1 MLYNMKRTYEFRIY
15 PMDDQKVLLSKHFGH
30 CRWMYNYALGRKI
43 EHYKQT
49 SKTLS
54 RYDIQAE
61 IPKLKKEENTSWLK
75 EVNSQS
81 LQAVLL
87 NIETAYTKFFSKS
100 RGFPKFKNK
109 KSKQS
114 FEIPTNLEVNFDND
128 TIEIPKFKEPIRTVF
143 HRKFEGEIRTC
154 HIKRTNTNK
163 YFVMILVDDGKELPI
178 KPEIRKETAIGI
190 DVGIKSF
197 AVTSEGEEISNPRH
211 FVTCQRRLSSI
222 QRSFSR
228 KIRNKKKGDPLSKNA
243 EKQKTK
249 LQLLHEHVAN
259 QRKDFLHK
267 VTTRLIRENQTICIE
282 DLNVKGMM
290 KNRKLSKHIGNV
302 GWGMFFQFLRYKS
315 EWYGTNILTIGRF
328 DPSSKTCSK
337 CGYIK
342 KDLTLKDRT
351 WTCSV
356 CGEHHDRDVN
366 AAINIRDF
374 SFVNINNT
382 GSDRNTQK
390 SKPVIHG
397 TSLEAS
403 TGRASVRTLKV
414 NDLLDHGLFTEN
426 NNLEC

>member
-1 MLYNMKRTYEFRIY
+1 MKKTYEYRIY
-15 PMDDQKVLLSKHFGH
+15 PTDEQKELLSKHFGH
-30 CRWMYNYALGRKI
+30 CRWMYNYALSRKI
-43 EHYKQT
+43 EHYK
-49 SKTLS
+49 KTGNQLS

-61 IPKLKKEENTSWLK
+61 IPILKKQESTKWLK

-100 RGFPKFKNK
+100 GGFPKFKNK
-109 KSKQS
+109 KSKQI
-114 FEIPTNLEVNFDND
+114 FEIPSKLCINFDSGY
-128 TIEIPKFKEPIRTVF
+128 IEIPKFKEPIRTVF

-154 HIKRTNTNK
+154 HIKRSNADRYYVT
-163 YFVMILVDDGKELPI
+163 ILVEDGKELPS
-178 KPEIRKETAIGI
+178 KPEIRKDTAIGI

-197 AVTSEGEEISNPRH
+197 AVTSEGEEISNPRY
-211 FVTCQRRLSSI
+211 FVKSQLKLANL

-228 KIRNKKKGDPLSKNA
+228 KIKSKKKGESLSKNA
-243 EKQKTK
+243 EKQKLK

-290 KNRKLSKHIGNV
+290 KNRKLSKHIGDV

-315 EWYGTNILTIGRF
+315 DWYGSNILSIGRF
-328 DPSSKTCSK
+328 EPSSKTCSK

-342 KDLTLKDRT
+342 HDLKLKDRE
-351 WTCSV
+351 WTCLG

-374 SFVNINNT
+374 SFVNRNLNT

-390 SKPVIHG
+390 SKPTSYGNSVESSVGRLPVRVIEP
-397 TSLEAS
+397 S
-403 TGRASVRTLKV
+403 
-414 NDLLDHGLFTEN
+414 DL
-426 NNLEC
+426 CQI

>member
-1 MLYNMKRTYEFRIY
+1 MKKTYEYRIY
-15 PMDDQKVLLSKHFGH
+15 PTDEQKSLLAKHFGH
-30 CRWMYNYALGRKI
+30 CRWMYNYALSRRI
-43 EHYKQT
+43 SNYKQT
-49 SKTLS
+49 GNTLS
-54 RYDIQAE
+54 RYDLQAE
-61 IPKLKKEENTSWLK
+61 IPVLKKHESTEWLK

-81 LQAVLL
+81 LQAVIIHLD
-87 NIETAYTKFFSKS
+87 TAYNKFFTKS
-100 RGFPKFKNK
+100 GGFPKFKNR

-114 FEIPTNLEVNFDND
+114 FEIPKNLTVDFTKSE
-128 TIEIPKFKEPIRTVF
+128 IELPKFKEPIKTVF
-143 HRKFEGEIRTC
+143 HRQFEGEIRTC
-154 HIKRTNTNK
+154 HIKRSNSGR
-163 YFVMILVDDGKELPI
+163 YFVTILVEDGKELPR
-178 KPEIRKETAIGI
+178 KPEIRKETAIGV

-197 AVTSEGEEISNPRH
+197 AVTSDGEEIANPRH
-211 FVTCQRRLSSI
+211 FVTSQHRLASV

-228 KIRNKKKGDPLSKNA
+228 KIKSKKKGAPLSKNA
-243 EKQKTK
+243 EKQKLK

-290 KNRKLSKHIGNV
+290 KNRKLSKHIGDA

-315 EWYGTNILTIGRF
+315 DWYGSNIISIGRF
-328 DPSSKTCSK
+328 EPSSKTCSK

-342 KDLTLKDRT
+342 HDLTLKDRE
-351 WTCSV
+351 WACPV

-374 SFVNINNT
+374 SFVNT

-390 SKPVIHG
+390 SKPVSHG

-403 TGRASVRTLKV
+403 AGRMSVMAFEAPELK
-414 NDLLDHGLFTEN
+414 TQW
-426 NNLEC
+426 

>member
-1 MLYNMKRTYEFRIY
+1 MKRTYEYRIY
-15 PMDDQKVLLSKHFGH
+15 PSDDQKVLISKHFG
-30 CRWMYNYALGRKI
+30 CVRWMYNYALSRKI
-43 EHYKQT
+43 EHYKKT
-49 SKTLS
+49 GKTLS
-54 RYDIQAE
+54 RYNIQAE
-61 IPKLKKEENTSWLK
+61 IPLLKKQKDTEWLT

-100 RGFPKFKNK
+100 GGFPKFKHK

-114 FEIPTNLEVNFDND
+114 FEIPTNLEVNFNSGY
-128 TIEIPKFKEPIRTVF
+128 IEIPKFKEPIQTVF
-143 HRKFEGEIRTC
+143 HREFVGEIRTC
-154 HIKRTNTNK
+154 NIKYSKTGK
-163 YFVMILVDDGKELPI
+163 YYVTILIEDGK
-178 KPEIRKETAIGI
+178 KQTSKSEIHKDTAIGI

-197 AVTSEGEEISNPRH
+197 AVTSEGEEIANPRH
-211 FVTCQRRLSSI
+211 YIKYQRRLSSI

-228 KIRNKKKGDPLSKNA
+228 KIKSKKKGDPLSKNT
-243 EKQKTK
+243 EKQKLK

-290 KNRKLSKHIGNV
+290 KNRKLSKHIGDA

-315 EWYGTNILTIGRF
+315 DWYGNNILTIGRF
-328 DPSSKTCSK
+328 EPSSKTCSK

-342 KDLTLKDRT
+342 HDLKLNDRE
-351 WTCSV
+351 WTCPI
-356 CGEHHDRDVN
+356 CDEHHDRDVN

-374 SFVNINNT
+374 SFVNLNT
-382 GSDRNTQK
+382 GSCRNTQK
-390 SKPVIHG
+390 SKPVKYG

-403 TGRASVRTLKV
+403 AGRMSAMTFESPESLVQ
-414 NDLLDHGLFTEN
+414 G
-426 NNLEC
+426 